1 METLIVDLEERSY
14 PIELGWDILEQLGSY
29 LRRLVLAKT
38 CMVISNP
45 IVMELYGDILLE
57 GLDKAGF
64 MPETFLIPDGEQT
77 KSIDTA
83 VKIYDALIA
92 NDFERN
98 SPIIAL
104 GGGVVGD
111 MAGFVAATY
120 MRGVPFIQVPTTLL
134 AQVDSSVGGKVGV
147 NHQEGKNLI
156 GCFYQPRLV
165 WIDLKSLAS
174 LPMRELRAGMAEV
187 VKYGVIHDENFF
199 RFLEDKGQQVFQLER
214 PVISKIVRHSC
225 QIKAQIVARDE
236 QEIGIRAL
244 LNYGHTFGHVLE
256 TLTNY
261 AEYRHGEAVAIGM
274 IAATKIALA
283 MGVCVDK
290 SVLDRQLA
298 LLSGFG
304 LPTEW
309 PRDIDKSRV
318 LDVIMHDKKVRGGTL
333 RLVLPVSI
341 GEMTIKRFTPN
352 DLQTMLD
359 YL

>member
-1 METLIVDLEERSY
+1 METLLVDLGERSY
-14 PIELGWDILEQLGSY
+14 PIELGWDSLEQLGSY
-29 LRRLVLAKT
+29 LRRLIPAKK

-45 IVMELYGDILLE
+45 IVMELYGDLLLE
-57 GLDKAGF
+57 GLKRAGF
-64 MPETFLIPDGEQT
+64 LPETFVIPDGEQT
-77 KSIDTA
+77 KSINTA
-83 VKIYDALIA
+83 VQIYDALIA

-111 MAGFVAATY
+111 LAGFVAATY
-120 MRGVPFIQVPTTLL
+120 MRGVPFVQVPTTLL

-147 NHQEGKNLI
+147 NHREGKNLI

-165 WIDLKSLAS
+165 WIDLKSLTS
-174 LPMRELRAGMAEV
+174 LSMREIRAGMAEV
-187 VKYGVIHDENFF
+187 VKYGVIQDEGFF
-199 RFLEDKGQQVFQLER
+199 RFLEDKGQQVFQLEK
-214 PVISKIVRHSC
+214 PVATKIVRHSC

-256 TLTNY
+256 TLTDY
-261 AEYRHGEAVAIGM
+261 TRYRHGEAVAIGM
-274 IAATKIALA
+274 VIATKIALA
-283 MGVCVDK
+283 MGICRDK

-298 LLSGFG
+298 LMSAFG
-304 LPTEW
+304 LPTQW
-309 PRDIDKSRV
+309 PEDIDKSRI
-318 LDVIMHDKKVRGGTL
+318 LDVIMHDKKVRGGSL

-341 GEMTIKRFTPN
+341 GEMTIKRFTPS
-352 DLQTMLD
+352 DIETMLD